1 MAPLALL
8 RHEFH
13 PIATARPSS
22 KVIKCER
29 PAGERHISELAI
41 TIEESRHFDG
51 LPQGVET
58 GATGFVDG
66 RLAEE
71 NVGTPEAMATRLTRL
86 LSDSL
91 AALGKTPT
99 AGALALRNGRPR

>member
-1 MAPLALL
+1 MAPLALV

-13 PIATARPSS
+13 PIAAARPSS

-29 PAGERHISELAI
+29 PAGEPHISELAI

-66 RLAEE
+66 S
-71 NVGTPEAMATRLTRL
+71 NVGTPKAMATRLTRL

-99 AGALALRNGRPR
+99 AGAVALTNGRPR